1 MTRCAS
7 TALVLLIELI
17 ALGLSSGAVDD
28 TLVASLW
35 PRLSPLSTP
44 WRDVLCCLPLLRNW
58 RRANTT
64 STDPE
69 GRAPVGM
76 TMSRTTLAH
85 VRRLGMD
92 QSARAA
98 TARQQHR
105 RCLREQRR
113 QRRQQ
118 DRLIRAALL
127 PQLRDAL
134 RVLLGWRVH
143 RT

>member
-7 TALVLLIELI
+7 TALVLLIQLI

-85 VRRLGMD
+85 VRRLG
-92 QSARAA
+92 
-98 TARQQHR
+98 
-105 RCLREQRR
+105 
-113 QRRQQ
+113 Q
-118 DRLIRAALL
+118 DDRHELA
-127 PQLRDAL
+127 
-134 RVLLGWRVH
+134 
-143 RT
+143 